1 MVNRKDLE
9 DSDADAPFP
18 GLSALRDIAPP
29 PSLVPGVM
37 RKIVE
42 PRPFS
47 LWAWL
52 MRPRQIQLRVTPLG
66 FAAALGAVALV
77 GGAFTTVN
85 HGRPSHLAFAPA
97 AESSVSTNTAGDVVM
112 VRFVMVAKGA
122 KEVRLAGDFNQ
133 WRPETTTLEN
143 ADGQGTFVATIPLPR
158 GAHEYMFWVD
168 GRWVTDPNAAE
179 VRPDGFGRSN
189 GVLRL

>member
-1 MVNRKDLE
+1 MNDRNDE
-9 DSDADAPFP
+9 SPFP
-18 GLSALRDIAPP
+18 GLRSLRDIVPP

-37 RKIVE
+37 AQIAE

-47 LWAWL
+47 LWGWL
-52 MRPRQIQLRVTPLG
+52 MRPRQIQLRLSPLGLVGVAGALALVAGALTTMPRDRATTPL
-66 FAAALGAVALV
+66 AVAPD
-77 GGAFTTVN
+77 G
-85 HGRPSHLAFAPA
+85 PA
-97 AESSVSTNTAGDVVM
+97 TRAAGDVVM

-122 KEVRLAGDFNQ
+122 KEVRLAGDFNE
-133 WRPETTTLEN
+133 WRPEGTTLEN